1 MPQRNGRRHLRLQAP
16 LVSQYHADALYSVAF
31 AAGQR
36 ACQADEAMQSR
47 RLGDQIL
54 SLSNDLRA
62 DGTDPEVILRA
73 VVDLALAA
81 VVLNAPDAA
90 IELCNALG
98 IGGPL

>member
-1 MPQRNGRRHLRLQAP
+1 VRTRTQA
-16 LVSQYHADALYSVAF
+16 
-31 AAGQR
+31 AAR
-36 ACQADEAMQSR
+36 P
-47 RLGDQIL
+47 
-54 SLSNDLRA
+54 NDLRA

>member
-1 MPQRNGRRHLRLQAP
+1 MNVIDTAGLGKRYGDTWALRECTLAIPAGHLAALVGPNG
-16 LVSQYHADALYSVAF
+16 
-31 AAGQR
+31 AGKTTLLPAR
-36 ACQADEAMQSR
+36 GR
-47 RLGDQIL
+47 
-54 SLSNDLRA
+54 
-62 DGTDPEVILRA
+62 TDPEVILRA